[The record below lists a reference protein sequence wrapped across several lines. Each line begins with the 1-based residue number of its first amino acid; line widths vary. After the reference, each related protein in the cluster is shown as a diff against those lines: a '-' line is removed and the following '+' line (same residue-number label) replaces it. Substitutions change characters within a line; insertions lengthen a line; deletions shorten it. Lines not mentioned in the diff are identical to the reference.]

1 MKEYTYSEARQ
12 RFAAILERARKE
24 GAVRIRRKEGAVRI
38 RRKDGTVFVLQPEAV
53 CGSPL
58 DVPAVKL
65 KLTRDEVVDFVREG
79 RRPA

>member
-1 MKEYTYSEARQ
+1 MNTGTMSSIPQLLTTETQ
-12 RFAAILERARKE
+12 RTQRMQ
-24 GAVRIRRKEGAVRI
+24 RIQG
-38 RRKDGTVFVLQPEAV
+38 QPEAV
-53 CGSPL
+53 RGSPL